1 MKKTL
6 IATAIAGAMSFTA
19 VAQAVEVNYDLYGSL
34 RVAAVNVDGGELDI
48 ADNSSR
54 IGIKATTELNSGI
67 TALVRFETYANTES
81 GAFGSPNEGRL
92 AYIGAT
98 GDFGTVTAGR
108 QWTPQYLWTSGKV
121 DILDLYVGSNPTHNY
136 TIAGRQGNTLAY
148 ITPDMG
154 GFQAA
159 AVLVARDGTGVDLGN
174 TGDDTD
180 AYNLAAHYSAG
191 GFSVGVA
198 SLMYQ
203 GAVDENYTSVAASY
217 TMGDLYVAAEATD
230 NGLADENT
238 FEVAGSYAMGDVKLL
253 ANYVDFEEGSQV
265 AAEVQYKLGAQ
276 SRIALTAVVADDDA
290 EAAALAKEAVKAAG
304 GNHKIMAG
312 GASDLVA
319 VSWRV
324 DF

>member
-19 VAQAVEVNYDLYGSL
+19 VAQAAEVNYDLYGSL
-34 RVAAVNVDGGELDI
+34 RVVAENPDEGDLNIG
-48 ADNSSR
+48 DNSSR
-54 IGIKATTELNSGI
+54 VGIKASTELNGGI
-67 TALVRFETYANTES
+67 TGIARLEFKAKTDS
-81 GAFGSPNEGRL
+81 GDVGDGRL

-98 GDFGTVTAGR
+98 GGFGTVTAGR

-121 DILDLYVGSNPTHNY
+121 DILDVGSNPTHSY
-136 TIAGRQGNTLAY
+136 DWAGRQGNTLAY

-159 AVLVARDGTGVDLGN
+159 AVLVARNSGVD
-174 TGDDTD
+174 TGDDAD

-191 GFSVGVA
+191 GFSVAVA

-203 GAVDENYTSVAASY
+203 GSVDENYTSVAASY

-230 NGLADENT
+230 NGIDDENT

-253 ANYVDFEEGSQV
+253 ANFVSFEDGEQV
-265 AAEVQYKLGAQ
+265 AVEAQYKLGAQ
-276 SRIALTAVVADDDA
+276 SRVAATIVTADDDA
-290 EAAALAKEAVKAAG
+290 EAAKAAG
-304 GNHKIMAG
+304 KTGS
-312 GASDLVA
+312 SDSVA
-319 VSWRV
+319 LSWRV

>member
-19 VAQAVEVNYDLYGSL
+19 VAQAAEVNYDLYGSL
-34 RVAAVNVDGGELDI
+34 RVVAENPDEGDLNIG
-48 ADNSSR
+48 DNSSR
-54 IGIKATTELNSGI
+54 VGIKASTELNGGI
-67 TALVRFETYANTES
+67 TGIARLEFKAKTDS
-81 GAFGSPNEGRL
+81 GDVGDGRL

-98 GDFGTVTAGR
+98 GGFGTVTAGR

-121 DILDLYVGSNPTHNY
+121 DILDVGSNPTHSY
-136 TIAGRQGNTLAY
+136 GWAGRQGNTLAY

-159 AVLVARDGTGVDLGN
+159 AVLVARNSGVD
-174 TGDDTD
+174 TGDDAD

-191 GFSVGVA
+191 GFSVAVA

-203 GAVDENYTSVAASY
+203 GSVDENYTSVAASY

-230 NGLADENT
+230 NGIDDENT

-253 ANYVDFEEGSQV
+253 ANFVSFEDGEQV
-265 AAEVQYKLGAQ
+265 AVEAQYKLGAQ
-276 SRIALTAVVADDDA
+276 SRVAATIVTADDDA
-290 EAAALAKEAVKAAG
+290 EAAKAAG
-304 GNHKIMAG
+304 KTGS
-312 GASDLVA
+312 SDSVA

>member
-19 VAQAVEVNYDLYGSL
+19 VAQAAEVDYDLYGSL
-34 RVAAVNVDGGELDI
+34 RVKAVNVDGGELDI

-67 TALVRFETYANTES
+67 TALVRFETYVNTES
-81 GAFGSPNEGRL
+81 GDFGASAAGKGRL

-121 DILDLYVGSNPTHNY
+121 DLLDHGSNPTHSY
-136 TIAGRQGNTLAY
+136 SIAGRQGNTLAY

-159 AVLVARDGTGVDLGN
+159 AVLVARDGAGVDLGN
-174 TGDDTD
+174 TGDDAD
-180 AYNLAAHYSAG
+180 AYNLAAHFSAG

-203 GAVDENYTSVAASY
+203 GTVDENYTAVAASY

-230 NGLADENT
+230 NGIADENT
-238 FEVAGSYAMGDVKLL
+238 FEVAGSYAMGDAKLL
-253 ANYVDFEEGSQV
+253 ANFVSFEDGEQV
-265 AAEVQYKLGAQ
+265 AVEAQYKLGAK
-276 SRIALTAVVADDDA
+276 SRVAATVVTADDDA
-290 EAAALAKEAVKAAG
+290 PV
-304 GNHKIMAG
+304 
-312 GASDLVA
+312 SDSVA

>member
-19 VAQAVEVNYDLYGSL
+19 VAQAAEVDYDLYGSL
-34 RVAAVNVDGGELDI
+34 RVKAVNVDGGELDI

-67 TALVRFETYANTES
+67 TALVRFETYVNTES
-81 GAFGSPNEGRL
+81 GDFGASAAGKGRL

-121 DILDLYVGSNPTHNY
+121 DLLDHGSNPTHSY
-136 TIAGRQGNTLAY
+136 SIAGRQGNTLAY

-159 AVLVARDGTGVDLGN
+159 AVLVARDGAGVDLGN
-174 TGDDTD
+174 TGDDAD
-180 AYNLAAHYSAG
+180 AYNLAAHFSAG
-191 GFSVGVA
+191 GFSVGLA

-203 GAVDENYTSVAASY
+203 GSVDENYTAVAASY
-217 TMGDLYVAAEATD
+217 SMGDLYVAAEATD
-230 NGLADENT
+230 NGIADENT
-238 FEVAGSYAMGDVKLL
+238 FEVAGSYAMGDAKLL
-253 ANYVDFEEGSQV
+253 ANFVSFEDGEQV
-265 AAEVQYKLGAQ
+265 AVEAQYKLGAK
-276 SRIALTAVVADDDA
+276 SRVAATVVTADDDA
-290 EAAALAKEAVKAAG
+290 PV
-304 GNHKIMAG
+304 
-312 GASDLVA
+312 SDSVA

>member
-19 VAQAVEVNYDLYGSL
+19 VAQAAEVNYDLYGSL

-81 GAFGSPNEGRL
+81 GAFGSPDKGRL

-121 DILDLYVGSNPTHNY
+121 DILDVGSNPTHDY
-136 TIAGRQGNTLAY
+136 KIAGRQGNTFAY

-159 AVLVARDGTGVDLGN
+159 AVLVARDGAGVDLGN
-174 TGDDTD
+174 TGDDAD
-180 AYNLAAHYSAG
+180 AYNLAAHFTAG

-203 GAVDENYTSVAASY
+203 GTVDENYTSVAASY

-238 FEVAGSYAMGDVKLL
+238 FEVAGSYAMGDAKLL
-253 ANYVDFEEGSQV
+253 ANFVSFEEGEQV
-265 AAEVQYKLGAQ
+265 AVEAQYKLGAK
-276 SRIALTAVVADDDA
+276 SRVAATVVTADDDA
-290 EAAALAKEAVKAAG
+290 PVSDSVAL
-304 GNHKIMAG
+304 
-312 GASDLVA
+312 
-319 VSWRV
+319 SWRV

>member
-19 VAQAVEVNYDLYGSL
+19 VAQAAEVDYDLYGSL
-34 RVAAVNVDGGELDI
+34 RVKAVNVDGGELDI

-67 TALVRFETYANTES
+67 TALVRFETYVNTES
-81 GAFGSPNEGRL
+81 GDFGASAAGKGRL

-121 DILDLYVGSNPTHNY
+121 DLLDHGSNPTHSY
-136 TIAGRQGNTLAY
+136 TLAGRQGNTLAY

-159 AVLVARDGTGVDLGN
+159 AVLVARDSAGVDAGN
-174 TGDDTD
+174 TGDDAD
-180 AYNLAAHYSAG
+180 AYNLAAHFSAG

-203 GAVDENYTSVAASY
+203 GTVDENYTAVAASY

-230 NGLADENT
+230 NGIADENT
-238 FEVAGSYAMGDVKLL
+238 FEVAGSYAMGDAKLL
-253 ANYVDFEEGSQV
+253 ANFVSFEDGEQV
-265 AAEVQYKLGAQ
+265 AVEAQYKLGAK
-276 SRIALTAVVADDDA
+276 SRVAATVVTADDDA
-290 EAAALAKEAVKAAG
+290 PV
-304 GNHKIMAG
+304 
-312 GASDLVA
+312 SDSVA

>member
-19 VAQAVEVNYDLYGSL
+19 VAQAAEVNYDLYGSL

-81 GAFGSPNEGRL
+81 GAFGSPDKGRL

-121 DILDLYVGSNPTHNY
+121 DILDVGSNPTHDY
-136 TIAGRQGNTLAY
+136 KIAGRQGNTLAY

-159 AVLVARDGTGVDLGN
+159 AVLVARDGAGVDLGN
-174 TGDDTD
+174 TGDDAD
-180 AYNLAAHYSAG
+180 AYNLAAHFTAG

-203 GAVDENYTSVAASY
+203 GTVDENYTSVAASY

-238 FEVAGSYAMGDVKLL
+238 FEVAGSYAMGDAKLL
-253 ANYVDFEEGSQV
+253 ANFVSFEEGEQV
-265 AAEVQYKLGAQ
+265 AVEAQYKLGAK
-276 SRIALTAVVADDDA
+276 SRVAATVVTADDDA
-290 EAAALAKEAVKAAG
+290 PVSDSVAL
-304 GNHKIMAG
+304 
-312 GASDLVA
+312 
-319 VSWRV
+319 SWRV